1 MNDRTS
7 RRGRRAV
14 GPMLVAALF
23 GLTITLPVLAQQAAP
38 FRLRGT
44 VTRIAGDEVTVK
56 AIDGRT
62 LRINLTKD
70 ATVAVVVP
78 ARLKDLKPGRFIGT
92 AARPAGEKWRALE
105 VHLFPPGSRLGEGH
119 RPWAPEPGATMTNG
133 DLTAAVLNARSGE
146 LTVSTGGQA
155 YVVEIPPG
163 TPVVAM
169 NAGTRASVVSGSR
182 VVFNQVLTEPNGS
195 YSAKSVT
202 VSKDRRYPPK

>member
-1 MNDRTS
+1 
-7 RRGRRAV
+7 
-14 GPMLVAALF
+14 
-23 GLTITLPVLAQQAAP
+23 
-38 FRLRGT
+38 
-44 VTRIAGDEVTVK
+44 
-56 AIDGRT
+56 
-62 LRINLTKD
+62 
-70 ATVAVVVP
+70 
-78 ARLKDLKPGRFIGT
+78 
-92 AARPAGEKWRALE
+92 
-105 VHLFPPGSRLGEGH
+105 
-119 RPWAPEPGATMTNG
+119 MTNG